1 LGGRRLS
8 SEERDARRLMRKCR
22 DTLVTQMESYED
34 LNKFPIEDARRAV
47 AHAYSILARFES
59 ELDSIPDD
67 DDFLL
72 ELEEIADRTYEGK
85 KEFINLPSKQ
95 YDTLIKKIERL
106 KAKIDRVTILNLMV
120 KANRVLAQQMTE
132 REKINELRKRQKY
145 IDIQIHASILAAY
158 NDMIYLALRR
168 TGITDSE
175 ITDFSNHL
183 KNLEKDYPLVKM
195 DKDDIIKRLTGGAE
209 LIPVEAEYE
218 VVEENPHEKLRE
230 VDELL

>member
-1 LGGRRLS
+1 MLI
-8 SEERDARRLMRKCR
+8 
-22 DTLVTQMESYED
+22 TQMESYED
-34 LNKFPIEDARRAV
+34 DKEFPIEDAKRAV
-47 AHAYSILARFES
+47 SHAYSIVARFEN
-59 ELDSIPDD
+59 ELDTIPDD

-85 KEFINLPSKQ
+85 KEFISLPSNQ

-106 KAKIDRVTILNLMV
+106 QAKVNRVNILNLMI

-168 TGITDSE
+168 TGLTDSE
-175 ITDFSNHL
+175 ITDFSNNL

-195 DKDDIIKRLTGGAE
+195 DKEDIIKRLTGE
-209 LIPVEAEYE
+209 SQPILVEADYE
-218 VVEENPHEKLRE
+218 VVKESPYEKLRK